1 MLLGAL
7 VRAGAFPIENCLPG
21 WFEATIHLARK
32 PFRDEQHIFNR
43 YNQRGVPSG
52 CPRTGMLMT
61 RLGTAP
67 MLCKVAVGIP
77 VTRDPPHR
85 SVRALLAH
93 TAPVSDD
100 GGEAF
105 LRPRVKNAGLG

>member
-1 MLLGAL
+1 MNFKLNFKNIKVHGTGLG
-7 VRAGAFPIENCLPG
+7 
-21 WFEATIHLARK
+21 
-32 PFRDEQHIFNR
+32 
-43 YNQRGVPSG
+43 
-52 CPRTGMLMT
+52 
-61 RLGTAP
+61 
-67 MLCKVAVGIP
+67 VAVGIP